1 MEKNRPFAG
10 IAYGLAA
17 YGMWGFFPLFF
28 RQLGHVLPMDLLA
41 NRALW
46 GCLFISLILTV
57 RQSWPG
63 LLAAARRPG
72 TVLRLAL
79 AALLVGANWLAFLWA
94 VDQHQVMEASLGY
107 FLTPLVNILLGLA
120 VLKER
125 LNRLEWA
132 SVALAVAAVG
142 NEFLTLGNLPW
153 ISLFLGGSFGVYG
166 LVRKQVPVDAVS
178 GLWLETLCMLPLVL
192 LYAGWQAARSHGVFT
207 GFDGLTQLLLALA
220 GVLTALPLMFFAAAT
235 QRLSLAT
242 VGMLMY
248 INPTLQFLT
257 AVALFHEPLRPGRLT
272 TFALIWL
279 GLFLYSWSGWRKA
292 RNGVPG
298 HSSS

>member
-1 MEKNRPFAG
+1 MNQPHPYAG

-28 RQLGHVLPMDLLA
+28 RQLGHVPPVDLLA

-46 GCLFISLILTV
+46 GCLFVSLVLAARHGWGQV
-57 RQSWPG
+57 
-63 LLAAARRPG
+63 LAAAQRPG
-72 TVLRLAL
+72 TLPRLTL

-94 VDQHQVMEASLGY
+94 VDQRQVMEASLGY
-107 FLTPLVNILLGLA
+107 FLTPLVNILLGLV

-125 LNRLEWA
+125 LNALEWG

-142 NEFLTLGNLPW
+142 NEFLALGSLPW
-153 ISLFLGGSFGVYG
+153 ISLFLGASFGFYG

-178 GLWLETLCMLPLVL
+178 GLWLETLTMLPLVL
-192 LYAGWQAARSHGVFT
+192 IYAAWQGTHDHGVFT

-220 GVLTALPLMFFAAAT
+220 GILTALPLMFFAAAT
-235 QRLSLAT
+235 QRLSLAS

-248 INPTLQFLT
+248 LNPTLQFLT
-257 AVALFHEPLRPGRLT
+257 AVVLFHEPLRPARIT
-272 TFALIWL
+272 TFALIWA
-279 GLFLYSWSGWRKA
+279 GLALYSWSGWRKA
-292 RNGVPG
+292 SVGDA
-298 HSSS
+298 